1 MARLFVTGINLNK
14 NELQNA
20 RIQNLSS
27 APSSPVLGQVYYDTS
42 NNTMYY
48 YNGLTDPNGPWMPM
62 SGSTEVITDVILE
75 AVKGGTALT
84 EVKDDANNT
93 ITLNLDNTTVT
104 PGSYGSTTQIP
115 TFTVDAQ
122 GRLTAAGTVN
132 VATTL
137 SVAAESGTA
146 DTVDLLTD
154 TLTFAAGEGI
164 DTTVTNNTITIA
176 GEDASTTN
184 KGVASFNSDDFN
196 VTTGH
201 VELEDTVVK
210 TVTTDSGALTPSS
223 HGLSI
228 LGGEGIDVTHTGTS
242 ITVAGEDASDTNK
255 GVASF
260 NSTAFSVTN
269 GHVNLVA
276 FANSIDANGNKI
288 TELADPTAD
297 TDAANKR
304 YVDAV
309 AQGLHIHEAAHAAT
323 TANLAATY
331 DNGTA
336 GVGATLTLSSSLT
349 VLDGHTLN
357 AGDRILVKN
366 QTNAFENGIYVY
378 TSDTVLTRA
387 ADFNQ
392 AIEIHGGDFVFVE
405 NGTLYNSTG
414 WVNENEVNT
423 VGTDVVLWLQF
434 SGVGTFTAG
443 AGLTL
448 SGTEFS
454 VDVTPSSGNASLT
467 NTGGAVEVKVN
478 TNDGLEVTGSGLGI
492 NNGAGFT
499 FSSGSLVFDTANGY
513 GTRKLAFNVGD
524 NSATSFTVNHGIGTR
539 DVTVQVFD
547 NASPYAQVE
556 TDVEHTDSNNVTI
569 KFALAPT
576 TDQYRVVVVG

>member
-1 MARLFVTGINLNK
+1 MARKFLVSVDLNK
-14 NELQNA
+14 NELLNA
-20 RIQNLSS
+20 RIQNLGS
-27 APSSPVLGQVYYDTS
+27 APLSAVPGQIYYDTS
-42 NNTMYY
+42 NDTMYY
-48 YNGLTDPNGPWMPM
+48 YNGLASPNGPWMPM
-62 SGSTEVITDVILE
+62 SGSTEVIQDVIGSS
-75 AVKGGTALT
+75 VIGGVGLTAT
-84 EVKDDANNT
+84 YGDPAGTTT
-93 ITLNLDNTTVT
+93 IDLDNTAVT
-104 PGSYGSTTQIP
+104 AGSYGSTTQIP

-122 GRLTAAGTVN
+122 GRLTAAGTVD

-137 SVAAESGTA
+137 SIAAESGTA
-146 DTVDLLTD
+146 DTVNLLTD

-201 VELEDTVVK
+201 VELEDTVIK
-210 TVTTDSGALTPSS
+210 SVTTDSGALTPST
-223 HGLSI
+223 HGISI

-309 AQGLHIHEAAHAAT
+309 AQGLHVHEAAHAAT
-323 TANLAATY
+323 TANLDAVY

-336 GVGATLTLSSSLT
+336 GVGATLTLSSALT

-357 AGDRILVKN
+357 TGDRILVKN
-366 QTNAFENGIYVY
+366 QTTASQNGIYVY
-378 TSDTVLTRA
+378 TSSTLLTRA
-387 ADFNQ
+387 DDFNT
-392 AIEIHGGDFVFVE
+392 ALEIHGGDFVFVE
-405 NGTLYNSTG
+405 NGTLYNSTD
-414 WVNENEVNT
+414 WINENEVNT
-423 VGTDVVLWLQF
+423 VGTDSLHFLQF

-443 AGLTL
+443 AGLSL
-448 SGTEFS
+448 SGTEFNIGS
-454 VDVTPSSGNASLT
+454 VVGGGITVNADSIQIDATVVARKYATVIGDGTNTSYTVTHNLNTQDAVVQIFTAAGYVQVEADVTRSTL
-467 NTGGAVEVKVN
+467 NT
-478 TNDGLEVTGSGLGI
+478 
-492 NNGAGFT
+492 
-499 FSSGSLVFDTANGY
+499 
-513 GTRKLAFNVGD
+513 
-524 NSATSFTVNHGIGTR
+524 
-539 DVTVQVFD
+539 VTVAF
-547 NASPYAQVE
+547 ASPPA
-556 TDVEHTDSNNVTI
+556 SNE
-569 KFALAPT
+569 
-576 TDQYRVVVVG
+576 YRVIVVG